1 MKLWLKRLHV
11 LVGILALVLFPL
23 TGAYMRRYLADDF
36 AASER
41 MRFSMRA
48 NHIYILF
55 LALPHLLLAT
65 YLRFSDQRWRQRA
78 QILGSLLLLSA
89 TILVVGAFALES
101 KQGLERPI
109 TLLAAVFAIAGT
121 LIHIF
126 AVWPEQS

>member
-1 MKLWLKRLHV
+1 MKLWLKRLHI
-11 LVGILALVLFPL
+11 LVGISALVLFPL

-55 LALPHLLLAT
+55 LALPHLLLAA

-78 QILGSLLLLSA
+78 PILGSLLLLSA

-126 AVWPEQS
+126 AVWHEQS